1 MRTKS
6 ASNLISKDA
15 EHSLRMK
22 MLCTLQITLQYF
34 EDDIEGNQL
43 ENTYFK
49 TLQRVHSNWIM
60 GNHLLWV
67 KKY

>member
-1 MRTKS
+1 MHTTDNTFK
-6 ASNLISKDA
+6 
-15 EHSLRMK
+15 
-22 MLCTLQITLQYF
+22 YF

-49 TLQRVHSNWIM
+49 TLQRVHSNLIM
-60 GNHLLWV
+60 GSHLLWV